1 MRDETG
7 LPDDPTTGDVGEA
20 VSVELP
26 IDETPAPPTAP
37 APGPVDVLDQ
47 VDVTAP
53 DLLNQPEVVVPAVSS
68 RWFPET
74 LGGVLYLL
82 VLVAAVVAVGVVW
95 FSDWR
100 VGVRI
105 FAGALFAAAAFRLAL
120 PSASAGMLGV
130 RSRGVDVLMQAGVAA
145 LLVFLAGSIPDQP

>member
-7 LPDDPTTGDVGEA
+7 LPDDLTTGDLGEA
-20 VSVELP
+20 VSHQLP
-26 IDETPAPPTAP
+26 IVEPPALTPEAAE
-37 APGPVDVLDQ
+37 VLDQ

-53 DLLNQPEVVVPAVSS
+53 DLLSQPEVVVPAVSS

-74 LGGVLYLL
+74 MGGVLYLM
-82 VLVAAVVAVGVVW
+82 VLLAAVVAVVVVW

-100 VGVRI
+100 IGIRI

-120 PSASAGMLGV
+120 PSDSAGMLGV

-145 LLVFLAGSIPDQP
+145 LLVFLAGSIPDQPV